1 MLGAAKILNYLM
13 VILITK
19 VAQNWV
25 WKINLML
32 LMLPFILEKKM
43 SLKKIPT
50 FDGLGPERTGNFC
63 GACMTG
69 CRNNSKNTLDK
80 IIYTSATLWSS
91 NTSRTR
97 SI

>member
-13 VILITK
+13 ILIAK

-32 LMLPFILEKKM
+32 LMWLFILEQM
-43 SLKKIPT
+43 SQKRSLL
-50 FDGLGPERTGNFC
+50 DGLGPERTGCNFC

-69 CRNNSKNTLDK
+69 CRNNSKNTLIK
-80 IIYTSATLWSS
+80 LFI
-91 NTSRTR
+91 
-97 SI
+97 